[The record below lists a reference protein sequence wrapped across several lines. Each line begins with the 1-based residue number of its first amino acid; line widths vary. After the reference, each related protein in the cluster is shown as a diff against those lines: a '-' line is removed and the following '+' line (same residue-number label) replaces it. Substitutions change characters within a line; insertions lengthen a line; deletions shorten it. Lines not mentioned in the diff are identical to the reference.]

1 MAAGKRLYRV
11 FYSVFDDS
19 LHEQVK
25 REIASKFGAEIV
37 DHKSRVHPD
46 FRFIEV
52 LVEQPGLEDEI
63 RDIVSNII
71 GSMHVKVVWIDTT
84 K

>member
-1 MAAGKRLYRV
+1 MRRLYRI

-19 LHEQVK
+19 LHEEVK
-25 REIASKFGAEIV
+25 RALKERFGAEIV

-46 FRFIEV
+46 FRF
-52 LVEQPGLEDEI
+52 VELFLEEEGHEEEI
-63 RDIVSNII
+63 RDMVAEII
-71 GSMHVKVVWIDTT
+71 GNMHVKVMWIDTS